1 MTLTPA
7 DYLAQL
13 GEPEGREMLRA
24 CFDRLNPSHILEEW
38 SYALATNEP
47 LRDAMMRQMHAP
59 GMRSPGER
67 TQ

>member
-1 MTLTPA
+1 MALTPA

-13 GEPEGREMLRA
+13 DEPGGRELLRA

-38 SYALATNEP
+38 SFALAMNER
-47 LRDAMMRQMHAP
+47 LRDAMMQQAQSSGRRQ
-59 GMRSPGER
+59 PGER

>member
-1 MTLTPA
+1 MALTPA

-13 GEPEGREMLRA
+13 NEPEGREMLRA
-24 CFDRLNPSHILEEW
+24 CFDRLNPSHILEDW

-47 LRDAMMRQMHAP
+47 LRNAMMREMHASHMRQP
-59 GMRSPGER
+59 GGR

>member
-1 MTLTPA
+1 MALTPA

-13 GEPEGREMLRA
+13 NEPEARELLRA
-24 CFDRLNPSHILEEW
+24 CFDRLNPSHILEDW

-47 LRDAMMRQMHAP
+47 LRNAMMREMHASHMRQP
-59 GMRSPGER
+59 GGR

>member
-1 MTLTPA
+1 MALTPA

-13 GEPEGREMLRA
+13 NETEARELLRA

-38 SYALATNEP
+38 SFALAMNER
-47 LRDAMMRQMHAP
+47 LRDAMMQQAQSSGRRQ
-59 GMRSPGER
+59 PGER